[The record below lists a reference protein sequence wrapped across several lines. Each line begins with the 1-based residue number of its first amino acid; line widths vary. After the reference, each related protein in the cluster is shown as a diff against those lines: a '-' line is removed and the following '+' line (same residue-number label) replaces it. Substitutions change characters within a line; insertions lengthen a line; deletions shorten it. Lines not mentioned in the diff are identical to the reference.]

1 MARLKSH
8 SQFAL
13 VRLSAMVLATS
24 PLGLFMTAGTPVLA
38 QQNAASA
45 DSSKTLYI
53 GAINGD
59 DVYVRSGAG
68 ESYYP
73 FFKVHRGD
81 LVKVTG
87 EKYGFVSVVLV
98 GPTFKES
105 FGYVKH
111 AKNDAARIRLAADGR
126 SAVTLGRVDIVAPN
140 LDAGNRPKDSW
151 KVVARLDANTSLT
164 VLETTHTGEDT
175 IYKVAMPG
183 ESVGWINSQFVPRA
197 AADEAAIFEDIL
209 AGRFAPPAANPAATA
224 PAQPTRTAGAATP
237 AGTQPQPTGAAS
249 PTQQVV
255 ADTPPAAATSDLIP
269 ILPPPAATT
278 EPVVAAAPEKPR
290 EPTWEDLE
298 KVFRTLQ
305 NQPVE
310 TAELQPM
317 RDMYSAL
324 ADRHPDDA
332 RIQRF
337 TAARLKQLE
346 IWEILQQKK
355 LEVLDAER
363 RMRNSAEDVEV
374 ARLTLE
380 RSAEYTAVGRVAVSN
395 IYDGTTLPK
404 LFRLQDASTGR
415 TVAYL
420 KPDAEYA
427 LASRIDVI
435 VGIVGDKTYDESL
448 RLNMITP
455 RRIDVLSASG
465 AVGSSVAG
473 VRTDGEEK

>member
-1 MARLKSH
+1 MARYNTILRHIASVH
-8 SQFAL
+8 LSTLMLAAAPLAL
-13 VRLSAMVLATS
+13 
-24 PLGLFMTAGTPVLA
+24 AGAAAQPALA
-38 QQNAASA
+38 QQNASAA

-98 GPTFKES
+98 GPTFKDA

-111 AKNDAARIRLAADGR
+111 AKNDAARIRVAADGR

-151 KVVARLDANTSLT
+151 KVVARLDAGKSLA
-164 VLETTHTGEDT
+164 VLETTQTGEDT

-183 ESVGWINSQFVPRA
+183 EAVGWVNSQFVPRA
-197 AADEAAIFEDIL
+197 AADEAAIFEDML
-209 AGRFAPPAANPAATA
+209 AGRFAPPAAAPASTPSAQ
-224 PAQPTRTAGAATP
+224 PAQPAVAGSTP
-237 AGTQPQPTGAAS
+237 AGAGS
-249 PTQQVV
+249 PTQVV
-255 ADTPPAAATSDLIP
+255 ADTPPAATTDLIP

-278 EPVVAAAPEKPR
+278 EPAVAVAPEKPR
-290 EPTWEDLE
+290 EPSWEDLE

-317 RDMYSAL
+317 RDMYEAL
-324 ADRHPDDA
+324 ADRHPGDT

-337 TAARLKQLE
+337 AGARLKQLE
-346 IWEILQQKK
+346 IWEMLQRKK
-355 LEVLDAER
+355 LEVMDAER
-363 RMRNSAEDVEV
+363 RMRLSAGDVEV
-374 ARLTLE
+374 AQLTLE

-404 LFRLQDASTGR
+404 LFRLQDPSTGR

-420 KPDAEYA
+420 KPDADYT

-435 VGIVGDKTYDESL
+435 VGIVGDKSYDESM

-455 RRIDVLSASG
+455 RRIDVLSASAPAG
-465 AVGSSVAG
+465 TPVAG
-473 VRTDGEEK
+473 VRTDTEEK